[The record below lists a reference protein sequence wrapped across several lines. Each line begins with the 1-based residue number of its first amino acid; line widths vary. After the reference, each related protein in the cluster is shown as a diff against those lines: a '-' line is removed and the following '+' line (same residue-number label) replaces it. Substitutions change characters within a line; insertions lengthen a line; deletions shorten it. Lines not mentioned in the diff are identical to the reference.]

1 MSGDPSGPRLG
12 REDVGDVTVLRFGVP
27 TLRED
32 APTLAL
38 FEQAYGVVGEGRA
51 RLVLN
56 FDGVAFVSSSGLGRM
71 VVLLRKAQ
79 AAGGRLVV
87 CKLSR
92 NLEEVLRAA
101 RLADIFLAYPDEQA
115 AVRSFA

>member
-1 MSGDPSGPRLG
+1 MNHDPPGVRLG

-32 APTLAL
+32 EPTAAL
-38 FEQAYGVVGEGRA
+38 FDEAYAVVNEGRA

-56 FDGVAFVSSSGLGRM
+56 FDGVTFVSSSALGRL
-71 VVLLRKAQ
+71 VVLLRKTQ

-87 CKLSR
+87 SKLGR

-115 AVRSFA
+115 AVRSFG